1 MEESTRLAKS
11 KTGYGYKYTELSQI
25 NEWLEQRGESY
36 YQYTETFDGRDYIM
50 TVKVKADGTE
60 SKPLRGCAILDSG
73 VLSGGKANP
82 AQQMGAATTYA
93 RRYSLLMVYGLATE
107 DDDAECCTK
116 QNQKTQQRPQQSR
129 QPQGTIEINSP
140 TAADIQALAAQTAA
154 SVSPN
159 PNRERVIKTFRSRAE
174 AWQKAILEQAGIERI
189 EDAPER
195 VIDNL
200 ENYYKAK
207 NIAY

>member
-1 MEESTRLAKS
+1 MEERTRLAKS

-116 QNQKTQQRPQQSR
+116 QNQKTQQRLQQSR

-140 TAADIQALAAQTAA
+140 TAADIQALAAQTAD
-154 SVSPN
+154 VSPN
-159 PNRERVIKTFRSRAE
+159 PNRERVIRKFKEGNAN
-174 AWQKAILEQAGIERI
+174 WQKQHLANWGVSKI
-189 EDAPER
+189 EDATDAQ
-195 VIDNL
+195 IDSF
-200 ENYYKAK
+200 ENYLKSK